1 MNASRSWAVP
11 ARLVVGR
18 IVRPH
23 GVRGELVVQP
33 LSDAPD
39 RFQPGAELA
48 FGDPDGEVPLR
59 PLVVAAVRD
68 DRGRLLVGFEGVADR
83 DAAESLRGGLLSI
96 PREAARP
103 LAAGEFWAHQ
113 LVGLAVYDRQGQ
125 RRGEVADV
133 QPGTAHDLLSVQLD
147 GGASVLVPAVA
158 ALVTVELDAGRLV
171 VDAVPGLLDP
181 S

>member
-1 MNASRSWAVP
+1 MSSSAAAVP

-18 IVRPH
+18 VVRPH
-23 GVRGELVVQP
+23 GVRGELVVQS

-39 RFQPGAELA
+39 RFAPGAELA
-48 FGDPDGEVPLR
+48 FGDPDGEAPLR
-59 PLVVAAVRD
+59 RLVVAAARE
-68 DRGRLLVGFEGVADR
+68 DRGRQLVGFEGVADR
-83 DAAESLRGGLLSI
+83 DAAEALRGGLLSI

-103 LAAGEFWAHQ
+103 LTAGEFWRHQ
-113 LVGLAVYDRQGQ
+113 LVGLAVYDRQGR

-133 QPGTAHDLLSVQLD
+133 LPGTAHDQLSVRLD
-147 GGASVLVPAVA
+147 DGASVLVPAVA

>member
-1 MNASRSWAVP
+1 MNVSAAAVP

-23 GVRGELVVQP
+23 GINGELLVQS

-39 RFQPGAELA
+39 RFVPGAELA
-48 FGDPDGEVPLR
+48 LGDPDAELPLR

-68 DRGRLLVGFEGVADR
+68 DRGRLLVSFEGVADR

-96 PREAARP
+96 PRAAARS
-103 LAAGEFWAHQ
+103 LAAGEFWKHQ
-113 LVGLAVYDRQGQ
+113 LVGLAVYDRQGR

-133 QPGTAHDLLSVQLD
+133 LPGTAHDLLSVRLD
-147 GGASVLVPAVA
+147 DGASVLVPSVA
-158 ALVTVELDAGRLV
+158 ALVTVELEARRLV